1 MKNLL
6 KFLVFLLYMI
16 SIFFVENL
24 VSLLL
29 LFLFNISFI
38 IVLKIQMRTLFK
50 NIRLLLPFV
59 LLTGLLNIVLGDL
72 KIGLLMIIRLLI
84 AYQITYI
91 FSKSMTS
98 VEVAKVIQS
107 LAYPLKILKID
118 NEKIGIMISISFCVL
133 PILKS
138 EIESKRYALEAKG
151 VEFKVRNYFMIM
163 KPLFISILRRTNEME
178 KSLMA
183 KGYQEGESCKKIT
196 DIA

>member
-84 AYQITYI
+84 AYQIT
-91 FSKSMTS
+91 
-98 VEVAKVIQS
+98 
-107 LAYPLKILKID
+107 
-118 NEKIGIMISISFCVL
+118 
-133 PILKS
+133 
-138 EIESKRYALEAKG
+138 
-151 VEFKVRNYFMIM
+151 
-163 KPLFISILRRTNEME
+163 
-178 KSLMA
+178 
-183 KGYQEGESCKKIT
+183 
-196 DIA
+196 

>member
-107 LAYPLKILKID
+107 LAYPLKIFKID

>member
-107 LAYPLKILKID
+107 LAYPLKIFKID

-133 PILKS
+133 TILKS

>member
-107 LAYPLKILKID
+107 LAYPLKIFKID

-138 EIESKRYALEAKG
+138 EIECKRYALKAKG
-151 VEFKVRNYFMIM
+151 VEFKVRNSFMIM

-178 KSLMA
+178 GSLMA